1 MTSLRSD
8 ISTATPAT
16 HSSHIRVMATQIQPT
31 NDTNATLP
39 LPNELLQHIFTL
51 ALEPA
56 HETTLPTSTPLAWP
70 VLQVCGHW
78 REIALSLPQLWSTVV
93 VSTGSIDIRHQNL
106 LQLQLERSRNA
117 PLDIVLRMTY
127 KYHWQDSDFDGGLHG
142 ILKLLAAVCFRWQS
156 IHISIDVDYR
166 LPASFTA
173 IDTLPVLEEVTFSG
187 GAVSRLDRLGWKL
200 LFRNV
205 PKLHRVVLSEPS
217 CLSMPCGEEDLPWT
231 QIRTYKAT
239 YTECEE
245 HRTKLKLMANTVV
258 DADLGLLRGID
269 SAAGQVQL
277 GLPQLRK
284 LVARSDMILDGLFA
298 PALTDLHVQGTVIS
312 VLPFLHSSGC
322 CLSRLTLDRCIANA
336 EDILGVL
343 RAVSGTL
350 EHLALDTDGERYYTV
365 ERTRTLLDA
374 FCVSSSNHLCPK
386 LTSLAWSD
394 SVAALDQY
402 HNLFVKMVAS
412 RWRVPHGAPA
422 YRLRRLVVYLAGRL
436 RLMLKDLQVER
447 DEGLDVKVVTSS
459 SAGNVATKWRQYLE
473 RA

>member
-1 MTSLRSD
+1 YTRLGCKKCPLKGNLSHNHFHVPLFTSRFISRSVARVSSSNMTSLRSD

-200 LFRNV
+200 LF
-205 PKLHRVVLSEPS
+205 
-217 CLSMPCGEEDLPWT
+217 
-231 QIRTYKAT
+231 
-239 YTECEE
+239 
-245 HRTKLKLMANTVV
+245 
-258 DADLGLLRGID
+258 
-269 SAAGQVQL
+269 
-277 GLPQLRK
+277 PQ
-284 LVARSDMILDGLFA
+284 
-298 PALTDLHVQGTVIS
+298 
-312 VLPFLHSSGC
+312 C
-322 CLSRLTLDRCIANA
+322 A
-336 EDILGVL
+336 E
-343 RAVSGTL
+343 A
-350 EHLALDTDGERYYTV
+350 
-365 ERTRTLLDA
+365 
-374 FCVSSSNHLCPK
+374 
-386 LTSLAWSD
+386 
-394 SVAALDQY
+394 
-402 HNLFVKMVAS
+402 AS
-412 RWRVPHGAPA
+412 RRP
-422 YRLRRLVVYLAGRL
+422 
-436 RLMLKDLQVER
+436 
-447 DEGLDVKVVTSS
+447 
-459 SAGNVATKWRQYLE
+459 
-473 RA
+473 